1 MAMTAAGRESRLRRR
16 RRISAA
22 KRAANRRNARRS
34 TGPRTAAGR
43 ARSAQNARRHGLTSR
58 LFTDPAFLA
67 AAADL
72 AQAIM
77 GLRTDAESRACAMS
91 IAFAQIRVLRARL
104 ARQDLYNSGLG
115 WSELTRRLAS
125 LFRHERRARSRRKFA
140 IRAFDATASRTA
152 PHMASRIT
160 SRQDAATTKPNAE
173 NFGQNEPTGE
183 KSAAISISW
192 LQNPARRR
200 AARRRLSWSR
210 WLRRP
215 VRKPHNGLQAE
226 QGPLRQHHRRC

>member
-1 MAMTAAGRESRLRRR
+1 MVMTAAAGNSRRRRR
-16 RRISAA
+16 RRISPG

-34 TGPRTAAGR
+34 TGPRTAAGK

-58 LFTDPAFLA
+58 SFKDPAFLRA
-67 AAADL
+67 AAEL

-77 GLRTDAESRACAMS
+77 GSRTDAESRACAMS
-91 IAFAQIRVLRARL
+91 IAHAQITVLRARL
-104 ARQDLYNSGLG
+104 ARQDLYDSGLG

-140 IRAFDATASRTA
+140 IRAFDATAYRI
-152 PHMASRIT
+152 ASR
-160 SRQDAATTKPNAE
+160 QHATTAKSSAE

-200 AARRRLSWSR
+200 AARRRLSRLR
-210 WLRRP
+210 WLHRP

-226 QGPLRQHHRRC
+226 QGPRRQHHRRC